1 MALSEMLFVSQE
13 AISDM
18 ERGRTPIMP
27 HIKAFLAAEEKPD
40 GVSIGQERK
49 G

>member
-27 HIKAFLAAEEKPD
+27 HIKAYLNE
-40 GVSIGQERK
+40 QERK
-49 G
+49 EN